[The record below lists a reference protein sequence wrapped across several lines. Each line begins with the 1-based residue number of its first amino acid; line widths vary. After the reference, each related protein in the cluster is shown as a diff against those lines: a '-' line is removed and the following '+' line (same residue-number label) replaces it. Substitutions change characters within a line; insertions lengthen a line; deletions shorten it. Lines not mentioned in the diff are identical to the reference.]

1 MILLTGANG
10 LVGSFICRKLLDNS
24 IPFKALVREASNIN
38 SLSDVKDQIQFV
50 KGDVLDLVSLE
61 NALAGVQTIIHCAA
75 VVSFNPRDKKILQRI
90 NIEGT
95 KNLVNL
101 SLKNK
106 VDQFIHI
113 SSVGA
118 LGKSKDHEKI
128 DENVEWKYSGY
139 NSVYAESKYLSE
151 LEVWRANEEG
161 LNTTIFNPSL
171 VLGPGD
177 WTRSSNM
184 VFKYVYDKKK
194 FYIDG
199 LVNYVDVRDVA
210 DTIFHFIENPT
221 PGEKYIINAGQT
233 TYQQLFELIAGNF
246 NAMPPSIK
254 ANGLLLQLARVTEKI
269 KSAVTGIA
277 PKITKETI
285 QLSMHNQL
293 YDNSKLTNAIGIQ
306 FRKLEDTL
314 QWACEKYLLDL
325 KR

>member
-10 LVGSFICRKLLDNS
+10 LVGSFICRKLIDKKVS
-24 IPFKALVREASNIN
+24 FKALVREDSSIVT
-38 SLSDVKDQIQFV
+38 LSDVIDQIDFV
-50 KGDVLDLVSLE
+50 KGDVLDLASLE
-61 NALAGVQTIIHCAA
+61 NAVTGVTTIIHCAA

-101 SLKNK
+101 SLKNNI
-106 VDQFIHI
+106 DQFIHI

-118 LGKSKDHEKI
+118 LGKSTNHEKI
-128 DENVEWKYSGY
+128 DENVEWKYSSY

-171 VLGPGD
+171 ILGPGD

-221 PGEKYIINAGQT
+221 SGEKYIINAGQT
-233 TYQQLFELIAGNF
+233 TYQQLFELIADNF
-246 NAMPPSIK
+246 NAIPPSIK
-254 ANGLLLQLARVTEKI
+254 ANGLLLQLARLTEKI
-269 KSAVTGIA
+269 KSVVTGVA

-285 QLSMHNQL
+285 QLSMQNQL
-293 YDNSKLTNAIGIQ
+293 YDNSKLINTIGIQ

-325 KR
+325 KK